1 MPDGI
6 LVMKWNERTAIDVIF
21 KYPNNQ
27 SFKISN
33 KTLLHVLNLHGFK
46 RKPETVSLTTGHINF
61 ITYYSGR
68 EQGYYVILL
77 LNMLE
82 NPEDYESEFKKIG
95 QSIVENIEEKKCEK
109 IIPPLYNKLD

>member
-6 LVMKWNERTAIDVIF
+6 LVMKWNERTAIDVLF
-21 KYPNNQ
+21 KHPENEN
-27 SFKISN
+27 FKISN

-46 RKPETVSLTTGHINF
+46 RKPGIASLTTGHINF

-68 EQGYYVILL
+68 EKGYYVILL

-82 NPEDYESEFKKIG
+82 IPEDYECEFRKIA
-95 QSIVENIEEKKCEK
+95 QKIIESLEEESFEE
-109 IIPPLYNKLD
+109 IIPPLFKKLD